1 MFGFAHPQVA
11 VDSSRDPLPDLWTTP
26 NPLVDSHVGGNAG
39 MRDEATDPQRNE
51 DGAALVE
58 FAILAPLLIML
69 LFGIVTA
76 GLAFNHSISLSHSAR
91 EASRQAATL
100 PVSNFGSLNAWLDA
114 VVAQV
119 IDDADG
125 SLDAGVPGRTIC
137 VAYVHPS
144 GNLPTDV
151 TASLTRDPAGNNSY
165 STNACFADG
174 RPPTERRVQVVVER
188 DVDFNVILWSTMV
201 TIDSEGVSRY
211 EAAFGV

>member
-1 MFGFAHPQVA
+1 
-11 VDSSRDPLPDLWTTP
+11 
-26 NPLVDSHVGGNAG
+26 
-39 MRDEATDPQRNE
+39 MRYESADPQPDE

-76 GLAFNHSISLSHSAR
+76 GLAFNHSISLTHSAR

-100 PVSNFGSLNAWLDA
+100 PVSNFANLDLWLDA
-114 VVAQV
+114 VLAQV

-144 GNLPTDV
+144 GTLSTDV
-151 TASLTRDPAGNNSY
+151 TRSVTRDPSGTDVYAS
-165 STNACFADG
+165 SPCFTDG
-174 RPPTERRVQVVVER
+174 SRVTLLVTSVESVPLGCTYATHIVRPGTPASSDPSASSMTWARTASSQRSRFAKLLTGRVAAWR
-188 DVDFNVILWSTMV
+188 DA
-201 TIDSEGVSRY
+201 SRA
-211 EAAFGV
+211 EC

>member
-1 MFGFAHPQVA
+1 
-11 VDSSRDPLPDLWTTP
+11 
-26 NPLVDSHVGGNAG
+26 
-39 MRDEATDPQRNE
+39 MRYESADPQPDE

-76 GLAFNHSISLSHSAR
+76 GLAFNHSISLTHSAR

-100 PVSNFGSLNAWLDA
+100 PVSNFANLDLWLDA
-114 VVAQV
+114 VLAQV

-144 GNLPTDV
+144 GTLSTDV
-151 TASLTRDPAGNNSY
+151 TRSVTRDPSGTDVYAS
-165 STNACFADG
+165 SPCFTDG
-174 RPPTERRVQVVVER
+174 RPGGERRVQVVVER

-201 TIDSEGVSRY
+201 RIDSEGVSRY
-211 EAAFGV
+211 EASF